1 MLTLI
6 TCWPQSTTSLLGDTP
21 LIPHLP
27 LPPPKKK
34 TNSAEGLIPCCGDFN
49 VYHKDWLTYSGGTDR
64 PGELCSNPK

>member
-27 LPPPKKK
+27 LPPPPKKKK
-34 TNSAEGLIPCCGDFN
+34 TQQRGSYPAVETLMSIIRTG
-49 VYHKDWLTYSGGTDR
+49 
-64 PGELCSNPK
+64 